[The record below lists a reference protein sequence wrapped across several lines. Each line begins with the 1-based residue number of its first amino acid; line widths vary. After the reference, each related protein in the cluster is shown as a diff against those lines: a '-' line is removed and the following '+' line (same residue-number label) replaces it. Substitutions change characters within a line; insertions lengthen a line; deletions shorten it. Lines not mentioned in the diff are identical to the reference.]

1 MKRMKK
7 LFTAFM
13 AMALVFGI
21 CRTPVLAADDFVLD
35 GGGGDSTFVKTIQG
49 NGSNYNYNGFVTTD
63 GAATDYKYL
72 QFTYTGDITYLR
84 LEFENMDGKLTGP
97 YWFTS
102 DQSIHFTSADGKD
115 FVTVADA
122 ATTITVDLAASGV
135 DLGTVGNKGF
145 HLHYG
150 ADAQTDGTATVT
162 DARLTNNGPAGAEAG
177 TTEEKKDTPA
187 ATDTTANTDTAT
199 KTDTAAKTGSSTVPT
214 AIACIVALGAGT
226 VLLCTKK
233 KKA

>member
-13 AMALVFGI
+13 AMAMVLGL
-21 CRTPVLAADDFVLD
+21 CHTLVLAADDFTLN
-35 GGGGDSTFVKTIQG
+35 GGGGESTFIKTIQG
-49 NGSNYNYNGFVTTD
+49 NGSNYTYNGFVTTD
-63 GAATDYKYL
+63 GADLSAKYL

-84 LEFENMDGKLTGP
+84 LEFENMDGQLTGP

-102 DQSIHFTSADGKD
+102 DQSTHFVSADGKD

-122 ATTITVDLAASGV
+122 ATTITIDLAASGI
-135 DLGTVGNKGF
+135 DLTTVGNKGF

-162 DARLTNNGPAGAEAG
+162 NAKLTDIGPATESTPAAEENQD
-177 TTEEKKDTPA
+177 TTADNAA
-187 ATDTTANTDTAT
+187 ATDTTAV
-199 KTDTAAKTGSSTVPT
+199 KTDAAAKTGSSMVPT
-214 AIACIVALGAGT
+214 VAACLVVVCAGT
-226 VLLCTKK
+226 VLLYSNR